1 MKGSVPSQGL
11 ASGGS
16 GSRRAGEVVF
26 STGTDEILST
36 ADSSGQ
42 EAELRKAELGEATW
56 ILCSLALES
65 CLVNSSMSCQL
76 AQVSKGQKSAACEA
90 CFNGSPDIFSTGL
103 LYYKVPQ
110 L

>member
-1 MKGSVPSQGL
+1 MKGMSQVKDL

-16 GSRRAGEVVF
+16 GSRWAGEVVF

-42 EAELRKAELGEATW
+42 ETALRRAGLGEATW

-65 CLVNSSMSCQL
+65 CRVNSSMSCQL
-76 AQVSKGQKSAACEA
+76 AQVSKGQKPAACEVW
-90 CFNGSPDIFSTGL
+90 FNGSPDIFSAGL
-103 LYYKVPQ
+103 LYHKVPQ

>member
-1 MKGSVPSQGL
+1 MKGNVPSQGL

-16 GSRRAGEVVF
+16 GSRWAGEVVF

-42 EAELRKAELGEATW
+42 ETALRRAGLGEATW

-76 AQVSKGQKSAACEA
+76 AQVSKGQKAAACEGG
-90 CFNGSPDIFSTGL
+90 FNGSPDIFSTSL
-103 LYYKVPQ
+103 LYHKVSQ

>member
-1 MKGSVPSQGL
+1 MGGL
-11 ASGGS
+11 
-16 GSRRAGEVVF
+16 GSRWAGEVVF

-42 EAELRKAELGEATW
+42 EAELRKAELGEAMW

-103 LYYKVPQ
+103 LYHKVPQ